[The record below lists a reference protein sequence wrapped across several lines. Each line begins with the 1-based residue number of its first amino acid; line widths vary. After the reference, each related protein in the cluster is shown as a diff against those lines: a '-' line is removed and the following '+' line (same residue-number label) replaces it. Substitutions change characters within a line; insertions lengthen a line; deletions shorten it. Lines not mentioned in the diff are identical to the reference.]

1 MNELFDLGIRATLLL
16 GVALMGW
23 WVLKPQSAQMR
34 SAWLRTAVLCLLA
47 LPVWIWAG
55 PEFRF
60 DIPWAEKPA
69 PIMMMA
75 AEGAPVVAAAPAA
88 NWSWVWAAVAALLAL
103 RMTMGGVALMRL
115 WSRARQAGDD
125 LTDELY
131 QALAKLD
138 VSRPVDFR
146 MAPIGSPMTF
156 GIRRACVVVPSD
168 FDTWPEA
175 HREAALMHE
184 AAHIRRFDCGW
195 QWLATSVRALLWCH
209 PLVWWLAHAI
219 KDEAEL
225 AADERVIAA
234 GLEATDYAA
243 ALVEIA
249 RTKSH
254 GRTPIAGTA
263 LMREGQ
269 LSRRVSSALESRRAG
284 FTPIGALGMMA
295 AAMGAVVAVGG
306 LRPQLPQA
314 DVLVV
319 KGKPTPIVF
328 NMPAEDVPLELEDI
342 VVTTDAGLDPL
353 PTIKPAKT
361 AVAPKWEAK
370 KVVVLKQAKPR
381 PSLPEP
387 AEAVEPSAPVT
398 DLRSHEATI
407 RVTVED
413 TVALAPRSKDREA
426 RVVFVEIDDNA
437 IAPSAPKTRVRTE
450 TFAYSFAELADVKDL
465 KELKQLPAAHLEKI
479 ATWASV
485 SEREEFKKHMEQ
497 LRKEMTWVYSDAD
510 AKKMTEKSK
519 RAMEEAMKAVEKAAA
534 FYPPVPPMGSS
545 APKGD

>member
-1 MNELFDLGIRATLLL
+1 MNELIDLGIRATLLL
-16 GVALMGW
+16 GVALVGW
-23 WVLKPQSAQMR
+23 WVLKHRSAQMR
-34 SAWLRTAVLCLLA
+34 SAWLRTAVLGLLA

-55 PEFRF
+55 PQFRF

-75 AEGAPVVAAAPAA
+75 AEGAPIAAAAPVA
-88 NWSWVWAAVAALLAL
+88 NWSWVWGVVAVLLAL
-103 RMTMGGVALMRL
+103 RMTLGGVALVRL

-138 VSRPVDFR
+138 VTRQVDFR
-146 MAPIGSPMTF
+146 LAPIGSPMTF
-156 GIRRACVVVPSD
+156 GIRRACVVVPND
-168 FDTWPEA
+168 FETWPQA

-249 RTKSH
+249 RSKSH

-284 FTPIGALGMMA
+284 FTPVGALGMMA

-328 NMPAEDVPLELEDI
+328 NMPAEDLPAELEDI
-342 VVTTDAGLDPL
+342 VVTTDAGLAPL
-353 PTIKPAKT
+353 PAIKPAKP
-361 AVAPKWEAK
+361 AVAPKKEAK
-370 KVVVLKQAKPR
+370 KLVVVKQVKPK
-381 PSLPEP
+381 PSQPEP
-387 AEAVEPSAPVT
+387 TEALAPAPPVVE
-398 DLRSHEATI
+398 LRDHEPTI

-413 TVALAPRSKDREA
+413 SVAFAPGSKDREA
-426 RVVFVEIDDNA
+426 RLVVVAIDEKA

-450 TFAYSFAELADVKDL
+450 TFAYSFTELADMKDL
-465 KELKQLPAAHLEKI
+465 KELKHLPEAHLEQI
-479 ATWASV
+479 AAWASAA
-485 SEREEFKKHMEQ
+485 EREEFKKHIEQ
-497 LRKEMTWVYSDAD
+497 LRKEMTWVYTDLE
-510 AKKMTEKSK
+510 AKKMAEKSK
-519 RAMEEAMKAVEKAAA
+519 RAMEEAKKAVEKAAA
-534 FYPPVPPMGSS
+534 FYPPVPPMGSLT
-545 APKGD
+545 PKGD